1 MIWGNRLQTVYVKID
16 RNVQCPNPL
25 VTLGDIA
32 KLECANPQILPALKN
47 LKIIRF
53 QEKNQLEIFGI
64 LKVFQI
70 IHKEYPDYELVNVG
84 ETDFVLQYS
93 GEQMPHPIWDMVKLV
108 FLCILIFF
116 GAAFTIMAFN
126 NDISIVGVFD
136 QLYQQFMGTKK
147 PDLSVLE
154 IGYSIGLGGQ
164 LVLAYM
170 FVEYGEMS
178 LCVRFQCQPVR
189 STHGVVCQD
198 AVGCAFVCLLQQGR
212 KVALAFVC

>member
-1 MIWGNRLQTVYVKID
+1 MQTVYVKID

-53 QEKNQLEIFGI
+53 QEKNQLETFGI
-64 LKVFQI
+64 LKIFQI

-136 QLYQQFMGTKK
+136 QLYQQFLGTKK

-154 IGYSIGLGGQ
+154 IGYSIGLGVGIIVFFNHFGNRKLTRDATPIQ
-164 LVLAYM
+164 
-170 FVEYGEMS
+170 VELRKTEKEMDDTLIENS
-178 LCVRFQCQPVR
+178 SRK
-189 STHGVVCQD
+189 
-198 AVGCAFVCLLQQGR
+198 GCSKDVD
-212 KVALAFVC
+212 